1 MSEKRAKEER
11 AMGITKEKHPEA
23 QFQRPLRHRH
33 LAVVKFKNKKHTLG
47 RLKWSTTLN
56 NWNNRTDI
64 CADTFAPTIAINY
77 LYLMINRREAMGF
90 HLRFIGCEDV
100 GQFNA

>member
-11 AMGITKEKHPEA
+11 AMGVAKYKAPQA

-33 LAVVKFKNKKHTLG
+33 FAVVKFKNKKHTLG

-64 CADTFAPTIAINY
+64 CA
-77 LYLMINRREAMGF
+77 R
-90 HLRFIGCEDV
+90 
-100 GQFNA
+100 

>member
-11 AMGITKEKHPEA
+11 AMGIVKEKHPEK
-23 QFQRPLRHRH
+23 QYHRQLRPRYASAR
-33 LAVVKFKNKKHTLG
+33 KFKNKKHTLG

-64 CADTFAPTIAINY
+64 CA
-77 LYLMINRREAMGF
+77 R
-90 HLRFIGCEDV
+90 
-100 GQFNA
+100 

>member
-23 QFQRPLRHRH
+23 QFQRPLRHGH
-33 LAVVKFKNKKHTLG
+33 FAVVKFKNKKHTLG

-64 CADTFAPTIAINY
+64 CS
-77 LYLMINRREAMGF
+77 R
-90 HLRFIGCEDV
+90 
-100 GQFNA
+100 